1 MDTNNIQKI
10 NLLAK
15 ELKEHGIACSM
26 FEAQEKAE
34 KMIGK
39 IDDKEEKPDE
49 KSMLLEQRYKFMLN
63 SQNQKLTE
71 EIKTIKNTL
80 EAVSND
86 LINLKRQF
94 NDVKQSAKTINQE
107 KKPEVQQTLVKDKE
121 VKKEVKETP
130 KETAEEEQINPDDVS
145 IEKFFYFGQ
154 K

>member
-86 LINLKRQF
+86 LINLKR
-94 NDVKQSAKTINQE
+94 
-107 KKPEVQQTLVKDKE
+107 
-121 VKKEVKETP
+121 
-130 KETAEEEQINPDDVS
+130 
-145 IEKFFYFGQ
+145 
-154 K
+154 